1 MKFGFYV
8 ILAAAALG
16 VAGCVSTVDDQK
28 TAGVYLSRDKVSG
41 NYKFPLNTVFEASN
55 KALQSLGQITRESTL
70 LENTNQVR
78 TLEGKVQDTDVWIR
92 VEATSPQ
99 VTAVTVQAR
108 STWVGSNVPVAHE
121 VEKQIALNLVP

>member
-1 MKFGFYV
+1 MKFGIFALLV
-8 ILAAAALG
+8 AVALG
-16 VAGCVSTVDDQK
+16 VAGCVGTVDGEK
-28 TAGVYLSRDKVSG
+28 TAGLYLSRDKVSG
-41 NYKFPLNTVFEASN
+41 NYKFPLNTVFEASK
-55 KALQSLGQITRESTL
+55 KALQSLGEMTRESTL

-78 TLEGKVQDTDVWIR
+78 TLEGKVQSTDVWIR
-92 VEATSPQ
+92 VEVISPQ

>member
-1 MKFGFYV
+1 MKFGIFALLV
-8 ILAAAALG
+8 VVALG

-28 TAGVYLSRDKVSG
+28 TAGIYLSRDKVSG
-41 NYKFPLNTVFEASN
+41 NYKFPLNTVFEASK
-55 KALQSLGQITRESTL
+55 KALTTLGQMTRESTL

-78 TLEGKVQDTDVWIR
+78 TLEGKVQGTDVWIR

>member
-1 MKFGFYV
+1 MKFGFLA
-8 ILAAAALG
+8 ILAGVALG

-28 TAGVYLSRDKVSG
+28 TAGLYLSRDKVSG
-41 NYKFPLNTVFEASN
+41 NYKFPLHTVFEASK
-55 KALQSLGQITRESTL
+55 KALQSLGQMTRESTL

-78 TLEGKVQDTDVWIR
+78 TLEGKVQSTDVWIR
-92 VEATSPQ
+92 IEVVSPQ

-108 STWVGSNVPVAHE
+108 STWIGSNVPVAHE